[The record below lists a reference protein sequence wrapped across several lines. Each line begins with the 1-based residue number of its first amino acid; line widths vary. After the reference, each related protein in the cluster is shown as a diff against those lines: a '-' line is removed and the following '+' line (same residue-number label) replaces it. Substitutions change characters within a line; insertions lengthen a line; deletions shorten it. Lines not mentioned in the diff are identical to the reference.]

1 MIGTYLLDASAY
13 WRFRREPEAWAA
25 WSQEI
30 TEGSVCLCD
39 VTRVEVLRS
48 ARSPAERR
56 QMLELLDTAFV
67 SAPVC
72 KDPWPWIEA
81 AQDRLT
87 ALSQHRGAG
96 VVDLLVAATAVDR
109 GLVVL
114 HDDRDFEAIAR
125 VITELDERRVGHGPN
140 GRGAAVDEA

>member
-13 WRFRREPEAWAA
+13 WRFRREPETWAA

-30 TEGSVCLCD
+30 TEGSVCMCE

-56 QMLELLDTAFV
+56 QMRELLDAAFT
-67 SAPVC
+67 SAPVR

-81 AQDRLT
+81 AQERLT
-87 ALSQHRGAG
+87 AVSQHRGAG

-114 HDDRDFEAIAR
+114 HDDRDFEAIGR
-125 VITELDERRVGHGPN
+125 VIAELDQRRVGYRPD
-140 GRGAAVDEA
+140 RGAEHGA

>member
-1 MIGTYLLDASAY
+1 MIGAYLLDASAY
-13 WRFRREPEAWAA
+13 WRLRREPETWAA

-30 TEGSVCLCD
+30 TEGPVCLCE

-56 QMLELLDTAFV
+56 QMRELLDTAFTP
-67 SAPVC
+67 APAS
-72 KDPWPWIEA
+72 KDPWPCIETT
-81 AQDRLT
+81 QERLT
-87 ALSQHRGAG
+87 ALSRHRAAG

-125 VITELDERRVGHGPN
+125 VITELDQRRVSFGP
-140 GRGAAVDEA
+140 DEPHPAPR

>member
-1 MIGTYLLDASAY
+1 VIGVYLLDASAY
-13 WRFRREPEAWAA
+13 WRFRREPRTWAA

-30 TEGSVCLCD
+30 TEGTVCLCEA
-39 VTRVEVLRS
+39 TRVEVLRS

-56 QMLELLDTAFV
+56 QMRELLDAAFTP
-67 SAPVC
+67 APVP
-72 KDPWPWIEA
+72 KDPWSWIDTI
-81 AQDRLT
+81 QQQLT

-96 VVDLLVAATAVDR
+96 VVDLLLAATAVDR

-125 VITELDERRVGHGPN
+125 VITQLDQRRVGHGPRL
-140 GRGAAVDEA
+140 GTRDEEA